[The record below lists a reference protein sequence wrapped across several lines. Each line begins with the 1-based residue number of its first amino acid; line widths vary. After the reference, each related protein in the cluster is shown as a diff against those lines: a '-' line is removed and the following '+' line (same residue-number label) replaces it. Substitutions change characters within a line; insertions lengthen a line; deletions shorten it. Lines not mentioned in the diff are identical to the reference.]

1 MLGRWINAETVSN
14 TSIISYEVIIA
25 NILHRKFCAQE
36 GKATIG
42 HPFPHQLDIKIQ
54 ITYNHTIHVSISTKP
69 DVIRSK
75 HIVQLTGF
83 GTYSLTRT
91 W

>member
-54 ITYNHTIHVSISTKP
+54 ITYNHTIHVSIQPNQMSSEGNTLSNLQVLVP
-69 DVIRSK
+69 I
-75 HIVQLTGF
+75 L
-83 GTYSLTRT
+83 
-91 W
+91 